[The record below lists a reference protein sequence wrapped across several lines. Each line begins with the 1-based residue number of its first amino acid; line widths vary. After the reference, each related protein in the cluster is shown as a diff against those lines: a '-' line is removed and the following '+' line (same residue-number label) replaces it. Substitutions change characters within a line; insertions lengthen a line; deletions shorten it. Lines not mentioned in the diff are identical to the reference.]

1 MNRRH
6 FLATLAALPLSRA
19 VAQSTPQSAGQSTG
33 QSAARSVAQSAV
45 PLKAHVFGQLPAPGR
60 IRRVFAAGPPAAVLA
75 HVLAPDRLLGW
86 PMQVPPEARAFLAPQ
101 VRDCPFLGRLSGRG
115 STIPLEKLLALE
127 PDLILDTGT
136 VDAATLSSA
145 ENVHERTGLPYVLIP
160 GRLSDSPW
168 QLAETGRLLGAPER
182 GAELA
187 REAERLLAEARGAGR
202 RGGARAPRVYVAR
215 GPDGLE
221 TVMAGSL
228 NAESLDL
235 AGGENVATGPG
246 GGVARVSFEQVAAW
260 APEVV
265 ITQDASFFAWARQDS
280 LWQKLPAL
288 RAGRFHLAPSLPFGW
303 LDGPPGV
310 NRLVGLPWLVS
321 RLHGAPV
328 GEDGPGRVRSF
339 HLKFYGFAPE
349 RPAFERLLA
358 GS

>member
-1 MNRRH
+1 MNRRT
-6 FLATLAALPLSRA
+6 FVATLAALSLSRA
-19 VAQSTPQSAGQSTG
+19 TAQSV
-33 QSAARSVAQSAV
+33 ARSVARSAS
-45 PLKAHVFGQLPAPGR
+45 LMKAHVFGRLPAPSR
-60 IRRVFAAGPPAAVLA
+60 VKRVFAAGPPAAVLA
-75 HVLAPDRLLGW
+75 HVLSPERLLGW
-86 PMQVPPEARAFLAPQ
+86 PMQVPPEARAFLAPEI
-101 VRDCPFLGRLSGRG
+101 RDRPFLGRLSGRG
-115 STIPLEKLLALE
+115 STMPLEKLLSLE

-145 ENVHERTGLPYVLIP
+145 ENVHERTGIPYVLIP
-160 GRLSDSPW
+160 GGLSDSPW
-168 QLAETGRLLGAPER
+168 QLQETGRLLGAPER

-187 REAERLLAEARGAGR
+187 REAERLLAEARGTRDRGR
-202 RGGARAPRVYVAR
+202 TRAPRVYVAR

-235 AGGENVATGPG
+235 TGGENVATGPG

-265 ITQDASFFAWARQDS
+265 ITQDAGFFARALQDS
-280 LWQKLPAL
+280 LWQRLPAL

-321 RLHGAPV
+321 RLRGANER
-328 GEDGPGRVRSF
+328 EDGPGRVRAF
-339 HLKFYGFAPE
+339 HQKFYGFAPE

>member
-1 MNRRH
+1 MNRRL

-19 VAQSTPQSAGQSTG
+19 AAQ
-33 QSAARSVAQSAV
+33 SVAQSVSPAAA
-45 PLKAHVFGQLPAPGR
+45 PIKAHVFGRLPGPNR
-60 IRRVFAAGPPAAVLA
+60 VKRVFAAGPPAAVLA
-75 HVLAPDRLLGW
+75 HVLSPERLLGW
-86 PMQVPPEARAFLAPQ
+86 PMQVPPAARAFLAPQ
-101 VRDCPFLGRLSGRG
+101 VRDRAFLGRLSGRG
-115 STIPLEKLLALE
+115 STMPLEKLLSLE

-145 ENVHERTGLPYVLIP
+145 ENVHERTGIPYVLIP
-160 GRLSDSPW
+160 GGLSDSPW
-168 QLAETGRLLGAPER
+168 QLSEAGRLLGAPER

-187 REAERLLAEARGAGR
+187 REAERLLAEARGTR
-202 RGGARAPRVYVAR
+202 DRSRTRASRAYVAR

-228 NAESLDL
+228 NAESLEL
-235 AGGENVATGPG
+235 AGGESVASGPG

-265 ITQDASFFAWARQDS
+265 ITQDASFFARARQDS
-280 LWQKLPAL
+280 LWQRLPAL

-321 RLHGAPV
+321 RLHGTPV
-328 GEDGPGRVRSF
+328 GEDGPGRVRAF
-339 HLKFYGFAPE
+339 HLKFYGFAPD